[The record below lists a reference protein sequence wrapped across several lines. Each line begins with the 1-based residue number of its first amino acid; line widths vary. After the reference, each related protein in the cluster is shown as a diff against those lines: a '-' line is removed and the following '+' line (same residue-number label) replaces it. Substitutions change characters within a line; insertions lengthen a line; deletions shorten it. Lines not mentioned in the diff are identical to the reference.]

1 MSGKRYW
8 AVMIK
13 QSLAGFI
20 VVFLIGVL
28 IDYFNSTSD
37 SRSPFAA
44 GALACAFYV
53 AASFALT
60 LVGTLSK
67 ALYLWLLSGDDMVDG
82 ILDEMRG
89 LKLPPPRGD
98 QHKDYDYLN
107 QLVND
112 DEVDATDRVRAAAFT
127 GAYNVLM
134 SQGLFRALSLRKALD
149 AAVLRY
155 SMEAPQRT

>member
-1 MSGKRYW
+1 MSGKRFW

-13 QSLAGFI
+13 QSLAGII

-28 IDYFNSTSD
+28 IDYFNSPPD
-37 SRSPFAA
+37 SRSPFTA
-44 GALACAFYV
+44 GALACALYLV
-53 AASFALT
+53 ASFALA

-67 ALYLWLLSGDDMVDG
+67 VVYLWLLSGDDMVDG
-82 ILDEMRG
+82 IMDEMRG
-89 LKLPPPRGD
+89 LNLPPPRSD

-112 DEVDATDRVRAAAFT
+112 DQADATDRVRAAAFT

-134 SQGLFRALSLRKALD
+134 GQGLFRALSLRKALD
-149 AAVLRY
+149 SAVLRY
-155 SMEAPQRT
+155 FQEAPQRT